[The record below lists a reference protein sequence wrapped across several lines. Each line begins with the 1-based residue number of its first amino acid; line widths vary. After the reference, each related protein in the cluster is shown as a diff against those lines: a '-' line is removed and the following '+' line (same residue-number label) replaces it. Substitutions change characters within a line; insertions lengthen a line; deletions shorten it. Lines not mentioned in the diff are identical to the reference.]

1 MKKTEVGKWVGY
13 ALIAAVLLIEVP
25 RFLAAFRALDRG
37 WFGVLTAF
45 GTAVAL
51 SGGSM
56 YVFHTWWKSSR
67 KMRNWLL
74 VPFGA
79 NLALAVVILLP
90 WAMSSL
96 RGVGVLEVMAEPME
110 WAWALVAVASPFIL
124 MGGVTTALAFQ
135 KEHREKADPKP
146 AKTDLENEARLD
158 ESEEAIIRAWTE
170 HPDPSFQSV
179 ADALGM
185 AKSTL
190 YGKVQALERQGV
202 RVRGGN
208 HR

>member
-1 MKKTEVGKWVGY
+1 MGKKLGY
-13 ALIAAVLLIEVP
+13 ALIVAVLLIEVP

-37 WFGVLTAF
+37 WFGVVTAF

-56 YVFHTWWKSSR
+56 YVFHTWWTSSR
-67 KMRNWLL
+67 TRKNWLL
-74 VPFGA
+74 VPFGV
-79 NLALAVVILLP
+79 NLCLAVMILLP

-96 RGVGVLEVMAEPME
+96 REVGVLDVMAEPVE
-110 WAWALVAVASPFIL
+110 WAWALVAVASPFVL

-135 KEHREKADPKP
+135 KEPRQKSASSK
-146 AKTDLENEARLD
+146 
-158 ESEEAIIRAWTE
+158 ESEQVEPTMLSDSEMDEMNRAIVRAWTE

-185 AKSTL
+185 PKSTL
-190 YGKVQALERQGV
+190 YGKVKQLERQGV
-202 RVRGGN
+202 NVRGNN